1 MKFVTTRFNPVTRML
16 LAAGMLLAALPGQ
29 AETINLQQAVQMS
42 LAADPRIKEREQV
55 VEAARGMLQEVR
67 GNAGWRVSANAFI
80 GLAPKAEGGFFQN
93 QGGDNNTCN
102 TPPCA
107 LNSSGDDWNGV
118 SDWTHL
124 DFALTKPLYTFGKIE
139 RYGEAAQGNVDL
151 KRGELK
157 QTRGD
162 TVYDTK
168 RAYYGYLTSRDI
180 RIFLEDMQGRLNW
193 AIKSVERNLEEE
205 TGESR
210 QSDLYALQT
219 AKGMLAKY
227 VHQSRAIEKISLD
240 GLKVLTG
247 TGLKAELAVADDR
260 IEPVAFPQ
268 IELAELQSRA
278 LLERP
283 EMQQLEAGLRT
294 RRALVAAKK
303 ADRMPDVYAGV
314 VGQFNYASQR
324 ERLDNSY
331 LNDPFNGGG
340 LTPVVGVKWDG
351 VFGATSARVNQAQ
364 AELEALNH
372 KKAFAVAGI
381 PFEVGEAYANARAN
395 HDSQR
400 DLAEGAAAARR
411 WMVASLADFS
421 AGLESA
427 DNVADAIKN
436 YALAQTEYLRTV
448 NDYNMNV
455 AQLARLT
462 GELW

>member
-1 MKFVTTRFNPVTRML
+1 MIRNALTRTL
-16 LAAGMLLAALPGQ
+16 LSAGVLLAALPAQ
-29 AETINLQQAVQMS
+29 AETINLQQAVEMS

-55 VEAARGMLQEVR
+55 VEAARGMLQEVQ
-67 GNAGWRVSANAFI
+67 GNAGWRMSANAFI
-80 GLAPKAEGGFFQN
+80 GLAPKVEGGFYQD
-93 QGGDNNTCN
+93 GNTYSGT
-102 TPPCA
+102 TPRSDG
-107 LNSSGDDWNGV
+107 NSFNGV
-118 SDWTHL
+118 SDWMHL
-124 DFALTKPLYTFGKIE
+124 DFALIRPLYTFGKIE
-139 RYGEAAQGNVDL
+139 RYGEAAQGNIDL

-168 RAYYGYLTSRDI
+168 RAYFGYLTARDI
-180 RIFLEDMQGRLNW
+180 RVFLEDMQGRLNG
-193 AIKSVERNLEEE
+193 AIESVERNLKEE

-227 VHQSRAIEKISLD
+227 VHQSRAVEKISLD

-247 TGLKAELAVADDR
+247 AGLKSDLTVADAR
-260 IEPVAFPQ
+260 IEPVVFPQ
-268 IELAELQSRA
+268 IELSEFQSRA

-283 EMQQLEAGLRT
+283 EMQQLEAGLRA

-314 VGQFNYASQR
+314 IGQFNYASQR
-324 ERLDNSY
+324 ERLDNPY

-340 LTPVVGVKWDG
+340 LTPVVGVKWDS
-351 VFGATSARVNQAQ
+351 VFGVTSARVNQAQ
-364 AELEALNH
+364 SELEALNH

-427 DNVADAIKN
+427 DKVADAIRN

-462 GELW
+462 GELR

>member
-1 MKFVTTRFNPVTRML
+1 MKLNTMTRTL

-29 AETINLQQAVQMS
+29 AETINLQQAVEMS

-55 VEAARGMLQEVR
+55 VEAARGMLQEVQ

-80 GLAPKAEGGFFQN
+80 GLAPEAEGGFY
-93 QGGDNNTCN
+93 QGGAYTCTA
-102 TPPCA
+102 TPCVPRTDGDK
-107 LNSSGDDWNGV
+107 LNGI

-124 DFALTKPLYTFGKIE
+124 DFALIKPLYTFGKVE

-157 QTRGD
+157 QTRTD

-168 RAYYGYLTSRDI
+168 RAYFGYLTARDI
-180 RIFLEDMQGRLNW
+180 RIFLEDMQGRLNQ
-193 AIKSVERNLEEE
+193 AITSVERNLKEE

-210 QSDLYALQT
+210 QSDLYALQA
-219 AKGMLAKY
+219 AKGLLAKY
-227 VHQSRAIEKISLD
+227 TYQARAVEKISLD

-247 TGLKAELAVADDR
+247 AGLKSTLSVADER
-260 IEPVAFPQ
+260 IEPVPFPQ
-268 IELAELQSRA
+268 IDLAEFQSRA
-278 LLERP
+278 LQDRP
-283 EMQQLEAGLRT
+283 EMQQLEAGLRA

-314 VGQFNYASQR
+314 IGQFNYASQR
-324 ERLDNSY
+324 ERLDNPY

-340 LTPVVGVKWDG
+340 LTPVVGVKWDS
-351 VFGATSARVNQAQ
+351 VFGVASARVNQAQ
-364 AELEALNH
+364 AELEAINH
-372 KKAFAVAGI
+372 KKAFAVTGI
-381 PFEVGEAYANARAN
+381 PYEVGEAYVNAQAN
-395 HDSQR
+395 HDAQR
-400 DLAEGAAAARR
+400 ELAEGAAAARR

-421 AGLESA
+421 AGIESA
-427 DNVADAIKN
+427 DKVADAIKS
-436 YALAQTEYLRTV
+436 YVLTQTEYLRTV

-462 GELW
+462 GELK

>member
-1 MKFVTTRFNPVTRML
+1 MIRNALTRTL
-16 LAAGMLLAALPGQ
+16 LSAGVLLAALPAQ
-29 AETINLQQAVQMS
+29 AETINLQQAVEMS

-55 VEAARGMLQEVR
+55 VEAARGMLQEVQ
-67 GNAGWRVSANAFI
+67 GNAGWRMSANAFI
-80 GLAPKAEGGFFQN
+80 GLAPKVEGGFY
-93 QGGDNNTCN
+93 QGGAFSGT
-102 TPPCA
+102 TPRTD
-107 LNSSGDDWNGV
+107 GDRINGI

-124 DFALTKPLYTFGKIE
+124 DFALIRPLYTFGKIE
-139 RYGEAAQGNVDL
+139 RYGEAAQGNIDL

-168 RAYYGYLTSRDI
+168 RAYFGYLTARDI
-180 RIFLEDMQGRLNW
+180 RVFLEDMQGRLNW
-193 AIKSVERNLEEE
+193 AIESVERNLEEE

-227 VHQSRAIEKISLD
+227 VHQSRAVEKISLD

-247 TGLKAELAVADDR
+247 AGLTSDLTVADAR
-260 IEPVAFPQ
+260 IEPVVFPQ
-268 IELAELQSRA
+268 IELAEFQSRA

-283 EMQQLEAGLRT
+283 EMQQLEAGLRA

-314 VGQFNYASQR
+314 IGQYNYASQR
-324 ERLDNSY
+324 ERLDNPY

-340 LTPVVGVKWDG
+340 LTPVVGVKWDS
-351 VFGATSARVNQAQ
+351 VFGVTSARVNQAQ

-427 DNVADAIKN
+427 DKVADAIKN

-462 GELW
+462 GELR

>member
-1 MKFVTTRFNPVTRML
+1 MKLKSLTHTL
-16 LAAGMLLAALPGQ
+16 LAAGFLLAALPAQ

-55 VEAARGMLQEVR
+55 VEAARGMLEEVQ

-80 GLAPKAEGGFFQN
+80 GLAPEVEGGFY
-93 QGGDNNTCN
+93 QGG
-102 TPPCA
+102 A
-107 LNSSGDDWNGV
+107 FSGTVPRTDGDKIDGI

-124 DFALTKPLYTFGKIE
+124 DFALIKPLYTFGKVE
-139 RYGEAAQGNVDL
+139 RYGEAAQGNIDL

-162 TVYDTK
+162 TIYDTK
-168 RAYYGYLTSRDI
+168 RAYFGYLTARDI
-180 RIFLEDMQGRLNW
+180 RVFLEDMQERLNS
-193 AIKSVERNLEEE
+193 AIKSVERNLKEE

-219 AKGMLAKY
+219 AKGLLAKY
-227 VHQSRAIEKISLD
+227 VHQARAVEKISLD

-247 TGLKAELAVADDR
+247 VGLKAELSVADER
-260 IEPVAFPQ
+260 IEPVPFPQ
-268 IELAELQSRA
+268 IELADFQARA
-278 LLERP
+278 LQERP
-283 EMQQLEAGLRT
+283 EMQQLEAGLRA

-314 VGQFNYASQR
+314 IGQFNYASQR
-324 ERLDNSY
+324 ERLDNPY
-331 LNDPFNGGG
+331 LYDPFNGGG
-340 LTPVVGVKWDG
+340 LTPVVGVKWDS
-351 VFGATSARVNQAQ
+351 VFGVASARVNQAQ

-381 PFEVGEAYANARAN
+381 PFEVSEAYANARAN
-395 HDSQR
+395 HDAQR

-411 WMVASLADFS
+411 WMVATMADLS
-421 AGLESA
+421 AGIETA
-427 DNVADAIKN
+427 DKVADAIKN
-436 YALAQTEYLRTV
+436 HVLAQTEYLRTV

-462 GELW
+462 GELK

>member
-1 MKFVTTRFNPVTRML
+1 MKRNALTRTL
-16 LAAGMLLAALPGQ
+16 LAAGVLLAALPAQ
-29 AETINLQQAVQMS
+29 AETINLQQAVEMS

-55 VEAARGMLQEVR
+55 IEAARGMLQEVQ
-67 GNAGWRVSANAFI
+67 GNAGWRMSANAFV
-80 GLAPKAEGGFFQN
+80 GLAPKVEGGFYQD
-93 QGGDNNTCN
+93 GNTYSGT
-102 TPPCA
+102 TPRSDG
-107 LNSSGDDWNGV
+107 NSFNGV

-124 DFALTKPLYTFGKIE
+124 DFALIKPLFTFGKIE
-139 RYGEAAQGNVDL
+139 HYGEAAQGNIDL

-168 RAYYGYLTSRDI
+168 RAYFGYLTARDI
-180 RIFLEDMQGRLNW
+180 RVFLEDMQGRLNW
-193 AIKSVERNLEEE
+193 AIESVERNLEEE

-227 VHQSRAIEKISLD
+227 VHQSRAVEKISLD

-247 TGLKAELAVADDR
+247 AGLKSELTVADAR

-268 IELAELQSRA
+268 LELAEFQSRA

-283 EMQQLEAGLRT
+283 EMQQLEAGLRA

-314 VGQFNYASQR
+314 IGQFNYASQR
-324 ERLDNSY
+324 ERLDNPY

-340 LTPVVGVKWDG
+340 LTPVVGVKWDS

-427 DNVADAIKN
+427 DKVADAIKN
-436 YALAQTEYLRTV
+436 YALAQTEYLRTI

-462 GELW
+462 GELR